1 MLKHLSLKTCVEE
14 DLMSYFGMCAHI
26 NLHQREYRKPVL
38 CSAALHR
45 VTAVYLSDY
54 QHLFLCPSSWN
65 VLEQDTHLAVA
76 LISVF
81 SLSASRRANKL
92 MLNYVTFTHTEKN
105 IYFLICSSVVKELCV
120 EVLLDSGGKS
130 SLSLECVTHTRV
142 LHTKQRNL

>member
-1 MLKHLSLKTCVEE
+1 MLFFPSVMAVLKCMLKHLSLKTCVEE

-81 SLSASRRANKL
+81 SLSASRRANKP

-105 IYFLICSSVVKELCV
+105 IYIYFNLFFCSKGVVC
-120 EVLLDSGGKS
+120 
-130 SLSLECVTHTRV
+130 
-142 LHTKQRNL
+142 